1 MLSRLAR
8 RPSVSDGDDRRRPL
22 LTTEW
27 GVPDDPLLDEADDHT
42 HSAWAQRGD
51 GRAGDAQGPRLYPQH
66 GAGGRRAVGPH
77 AQHARRSMPPARMP
91 PARSLASRDLKAR
104 RKKYARLSREEEI
117 RQFRGQV
124 STVCTSMELDIE
136 RLFSAL
142 QTAFDGAAGCAPDAS
157 SPPPHHPASDVDDGG
172 LRNVV
177 RGQADGAGRERLLG
191 KWSFKTYYDV
201 LVAESLPDT
210 LDAEPSFLTGGASPE
225 GGSAR
230 ISHGQ
235 TTTPAASPLP
245 RNRISGHGS
254 TFSGGKGGPQ
264 SGEVWEN
271 DGEVPVQ
278 HCAAA
283 GQSDELNGA
292 TARRA
297 TAPEARIK
305 DTLRRRLTR
314 EGPSETATRHSE
326 EEEERDTDR
335 SGKDTEASL
344 STRAGGRGREGSW
357 ESPRGVEEEE
367 EEEGEEEEEEE
378 EQNKSQP
385 ETSRCAG
392 GKGEGHARR
401 REVGRARG
409 CGGAMLDEMMHVAT
423 ATPSAP
429 QPFLAAS
436 AASGLSHLAAKHVFF
451 FEYGCLVCWG
461 LSAAEESFFT
471 NFMREFEEAS
481 LRVDEQERDDMTF
494 FYAPP
499 NASGT
504 FSFVSF
510 ARARARALSLS
521 LHTHRHTQGK

>member
-8 RPSVSDGDDRRRPL
+8 RASFGDGDDRRRPL
-22 LTTEW
+22 LSS
-27 GVPDDPLLDEADDHT
+27 VPHDPLLDEVDDHT
-42 HSAWAQRGD
+42 DSAWAQRED
-51 GRAGDAQGPRLYPQH
+51 RRTGDAHSPQLYPQH
-66 GAGGRRAVGPH
+66 GAGWRRAAGPH

-104 RKKYARLSREEEI
+104 RKKHARLSREEEI

-142 QTAFDGAAGCAPDAS
+142 QAAFDGAAGCTPDAS

-172 LRNVV
+172 LRSVV

-210 LDAEPSFLTGGASPE
+210 LDLEPSFLTGGASPASR
-225 GGSAR
+225 SAR
-230 ISHGQ
+230 TSHGQ

-245 RNRISGHGS
+245 RNRVSGHGS
-254 TFSGGKGGPQ
+254 TFSGQKGGPE

-271 DGEVPVQ
+271 DEEVPVQ
-278 HCAAA
+278 RCAAA
-283 GQSDELNGA
+283 GQGDELNGA
-292 TARRA
+292 TARRV
-297 TAPEARIK
+297 TAPGARIK

-314 EGPSETATRHSE
+314 EGPSETATGHSE
-326 EEEERDTDR
+326 EEEERETDR

-344 STRAGGRGREGSW
+344 STRAGARGREGSW

-367 EEEGEEEEEEE
+367 EEDEGEEEEEEE
-378 EQNKSQP
+378 QNRSQT

-409 CGGAMLDEMMHVAT
+409 CGGSALEEMMHVAT
-423 ATPSAP
+423 STSAS

-436 AASGLSHLAAKHVFF
+436 AASGVSHLAAKHVFF